1 MYYNHY
7 PAYIR
12 DSVSYSPYNS
22 PYPQP
27 DESEP
32 VDGVEAVYDGSIS
45 SSVLNFF
52 SGYYRN
58 HYENQDYL
66 ILRDGQYTYRMY
78 VGDIVPNGK
87 NCTVRNCDMIT
98 YHSNSGYDFTP
109 YYSVDTGVSAVVDI
123 TSGGQLSAYVYSTV
137 VGSCVPDI
145 QNYYYSL
152 ATGTFCGVTC
162 IMVVVACLFSVIKGW
177 LTRHDRRD

>member
-1 MYYNHY
+1 MTDYT
-7 PAYIR
+7 PIP
-12 DSVSYSPYNS
+12 VESPRLEDVVKDPLPGIN
-22 PYPQP
+22 
-27 DESEP
+27 
-32 VDGVEAVYDGSIS
+32 AVYDGSIS
-45 SSVLNFF
+45 SSILNFF

-58 HYENQDYL
+58 HYENQSYL

-78 VGDIVPNGK
+78 VGDIVPDGK
-87 NCTVRNCDMIT
+87 SCIVRNCDMVT

-123 TSGGQLSAYVYSTV
+123 TSGGHLSTYVYSDV
-137 VGSCVPDI
+137 VGACVPDI
-145 QNYYYSL
+145 QIYYHDL

-162 IMVVVACLFSVIKGW
+162 IMVVIACLFSVIKGW